1 MRKSCFVAIHGDLQ
15 VLEQER
21 QISQTLFLSGKHGAN
36 GLSPVG
42 IVVSNIVWN
51 GGCSYVLGSDFSP
64 SLSTLS
70 WPTCGGCVFSHY
82 LHTLSLLA
90 FVRQSCLFNLRILH
104 GLVYPRD
111 TFILVCIHIKYVF

>member
-51 GGCSYVLGSDFSP
+51 GALTFWAVTSPPLSPLYHGQHVVDVCSTTTCTHCLCLHLYVSRVYL
-64 SLSTLS
+64 T
-70 WPTCGGCVFSHY
+70 CVFC
-82 LHTLSLLA
+82 TA
-90 FVRQSCLFNLRILH
+90 
-104 GLVYPRD
+104 
-111 TFILVCIHIKYVF
+111 